1 MDSLKNTTKP
11 RVKAFLLEGGKKK
24 KKGFAAGMSAPE
36 LGLKFGTATSSVQLG

>member
-1 MDSLKNTTKP
+1 MDSLKNPTKP
-11 RVKAFLLEGGKKK
+11 HVKTFLLEGGKK